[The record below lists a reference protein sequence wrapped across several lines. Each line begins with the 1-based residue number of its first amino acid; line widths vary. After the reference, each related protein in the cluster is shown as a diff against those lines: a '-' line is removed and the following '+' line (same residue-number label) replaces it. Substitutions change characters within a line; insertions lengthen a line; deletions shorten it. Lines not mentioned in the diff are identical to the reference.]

1 MALGPNKSRSN
12 CRVAIISALRE
23 LEVIS
28 FSSAISSLGAVAMRE
43 SRDGIGS
50 MYSFNCWGRLKTV
63 LSLIVGRD
71 VVDDV

>member
-1 MALGPNKSRSN
+1 MASGPNKSRSN
-12 CRVAIISALRE
+12 CRVASISALRE

-50 MYSFNCWGRLKTV
+50 MYSFNCW
-63 LSLIVGRD
+63 
-71 VVDDV
+71 